1 MGRVDVYL
9 TCTPTVLALPGINL
23 AVKEEAGDIG
33 QRADA
38 ILDTVRATT
47 PHQKLVEEIRE
58 ESRQPSGLTFI
69 RVEKAWDRPSDWFVS
84 LYAPNPS
91 NAYALEFGHQP
102 SGFFKNKPSKAPE
115 GLYILHRAA
124 GLI

>member
-1 MGRVDVYL
+1 MAVIVDVYL
-9 TCTPTVLALPGINL
+9 TCTPTVLNLPGVNL
-23 AVKEEAGDIG
+23 AVKEEAEDIG
-33 QRADA
+33 QRADV
-38 ILDTVRATT
+38 ILETVRATT
-47 PHQKLVEEIRE
+47 PHQKLVEEVTNP
-58 ESRQPSGLTFI
+58 QPSRLTFI
-69 RVEKAWDRPSDWFVS
+69 RTEKAWDRPSDWLVS

-124 GLI
+124 GLV

>member
-1 MGRVDVYL
+1 MAVDVYL
-9 TCTPTVLALPGINL
+9 TCTPTVLNLPGINL

-33 QRADA
+33 QRAEG
-38 ILDTVRATT
+38 ILATVRAVT
-47 PHQKLVEEIRE
+47 PHQKLVEEVANP
-58 ESRQPSGLTFI
+58 QPSHLTFI

-84 LYAPNPS
+84 LYAPSPS
-91 NAYALEFGHQP
+91 NAYALEFGHAP

>member
-23 AVKEEAGDIG
+23 AVKEEAEDIG

-47 PHQKLVEEIRE
+47 PHQKLVEEVTNP
-58 ESRQPSGLTFI
+58 QPSRLTFI
-69 RVEKAWDRPSDWFVS
+69 RTEKAWDRPSDWFVS
-84 LYAPNPS
+84 LYAPSPS
-91 NAYALEFGHQP
+91 NAFALEFGHQP
-102 SGFFKNKPSKAPE
+102 SGFFKDKPSKAPE